1 MNDSAAVTSMGES
14 RIRLEIS
21 GSKLRQLLNCG
32 ALCVADFRC
41 LDPISKTCVWRLCLG
56 VCAQRGLNHHGA
68 IRSPQSGVESQL

>member
-1 MNDSAAVTSMGES
+1 MNDSAVVTSVDEP

-21 GSKLRQLLNCG
+21 DGKLGQLLSCG

-56 VCAQRGLNHHGA
+56 VCAQQGLNHHGA
-68 IRSPQSGVESQL
+68 IRSPQLGVESQL